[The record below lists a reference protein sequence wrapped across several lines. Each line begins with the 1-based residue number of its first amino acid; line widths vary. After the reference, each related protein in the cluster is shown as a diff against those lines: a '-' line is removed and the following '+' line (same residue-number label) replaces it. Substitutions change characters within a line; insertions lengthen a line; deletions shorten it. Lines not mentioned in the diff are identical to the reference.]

1 MPDRRLPDSTTPTDP
16 DEARVRFAAAR
27 ADDHSVR
34 ELYLLEL
41 AVRTKDDFRSSL
53 LELYAFEAFCD
64 ANAIAQEHELD
75 V

>member
-1 MPDRRLPDSTTPTDP
+1 MSDHQLPDSTMPTDP
-16 DEARVRFAAAR
+16 EEARVRFAAAR

-34 ELYLLEL
+34 ELNLLEL
-41 AVRTKDDFRSSL
+41 ATRTKDDFRANL